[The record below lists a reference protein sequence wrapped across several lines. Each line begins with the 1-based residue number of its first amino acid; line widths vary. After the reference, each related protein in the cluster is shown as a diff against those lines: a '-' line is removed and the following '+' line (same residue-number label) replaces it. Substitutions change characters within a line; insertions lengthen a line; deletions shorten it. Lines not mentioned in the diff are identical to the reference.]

1 MDNPTTKD
9 ELLERLYLFASCP
22 DDDNVLFKEKIK
34 NAFMNCPELL
44 YAINE
49 KSLENELFNL
59 DGTINYD
66 GEWDKYFSDS
76 YHDGNIRPYLF
87 IPDVQ
92 TEAKNYVCYQVHFNE
107 VPRYNS
113 VEKYGLITFT
123 IFVHEDDRIDYGTGL
138 PRHDLI
144 GAIIRDQFNWSN
156 IFGMQCHVTNSRE
169 STTDRQYVVR
179 TIEFTIT
186 MPNNITQTIIRN
198 DGGTKKYST
207 NTINNL
213 GRM

>member
-22 DDDNVLFKEKIK
+22 DDDNILFKEKIK
-34 NAFMNCPELL
+34 DAFMNCPELL
-44 YAINE
+44 YAIHE
-49 KSLENELFNL
+49 KSLEKELFNL

-66 GEWDKYFSDS
+66 GEWDKYFSDG

-87 IPDVQ
+87 LP
-92 TEAKNYVCYQVHFNE
+92 EAQAESRNYVCYQVHFNE
-107 VPRYNS
+107 VPRYNGT
-113 VEKYGLITFT
+113 EKYAVITFT
-123 IFVHEDDRIDYGTGL
+123 IFVHEGDTIDFGTGI

-144 GAIIRDQFNWSN
+144 AAIIRDRLNWTN
-156 IFGMQCHVTNSRE
+156 IFGMQCHVTANRE
-169 STTDRQYVVR
+169 STTDYQYVVR
-179 TIEFTIT
+179 TIDFTIT